1 MNLHHRSSHNCMQAV
16 KHQPTPASMGIH
28 NPIQLHPCTNIN
40 TNSRNI
46 TIFINHRLTNQFFI
60 WVASCLVLTH
70 TNQAHTIRRII
81 MIQISIGVP
90 CRSHRWRC
98 REGSVVYSSG
108 KIVLVREYLKC
119 MVVVVIQS
127 QRSNKV
133 TITRFYGCRKPAH
146 AGTVT
151 SNRRL
156 WLRTRSHDNCC
167 LGVLEYSVSKAP
179 ETKLSVRPKSSWWIK
194 WKIVSCAS
202 R

>member
-1 MNLHHRSSHNCMQAV
+1 MAHKTGILANFFVAALLFHSGLWIHLKMNLHHRSSHNCMQAV

-28 NPIQLHPCTNIN
+28 NPIQLLPCTNIN

-98 REGSVVYSSG
+98 REGSGGQRQWEDSFGSG
-108 KIVLVREYLKC
+108 IFQMHGCCGHSESAQQ
-119 MVVVVIQS
+119 QS
-127 QRSNKV
+127 HYH
-133 TITRFYGCRKPAH
+133 TL
-146 AGTVT
+146 
-151 SNRRL
+151 L
-156 WLRTRSHDNCC
+156 WMS
-167 LGVLEYSVSKAP
+167 
-179 ETKLSVRPKSSWWIK
+179 
-194 WKIVSCAS
+194 
-202 R
+202 